1 MNQAGSSVQI
11 STSSAAA
18 TRSVAAEVARWAR
31 GGDLIL
37 LIGDLGAGKTVFA
50 QGFATGIGV
59 EDRVTSPTFA
69 LVQSYDGDLIMNH
82 LDVYRIAHPS
92 EVADLGLSELL
103 DDDAVT
109 LIEWGDM
116 ITAHLPNDFL
126 EVHLLAVEL
135 PPQGGE
141 TTAKAEGETPDDPS
155 ASADGAAADDAGIV
169 AEEVFGRQIVLTARG
184 PSWRPR
190 IGALRSAILASGVCD
205 GVD

>member
-18 TRSVAAEVARWAR
+18 TRSVAAEVARLAR

-141 TTAKAEGETPDDPS
+141 MAAKVEGQAQDDPS
-155 ASADGAAADDAGIV
+155 ASAADAGV
-169 AEEVFGRQIVLTARG
+169 VVEEVFGRQIVLTARG